1 MKISQMLVFNLAVLV
16 AGIAGFPAIAGNTP
30 PAVTATNAP
39 SLSAEIPMSI
49 FDVTSS
55 PVKDPF
61 FPHTTRL
68 PMTVAANTNV
78 VAVVDASIFT
88 LKGLSGS
95 VGSRLAIINN
105 RTVADG
111 ETAEVTVSDGRK
123 IKIHCLEIKENSV
136 IIRADNQ
143 SSPIELRYEEH
154 YLKHPQSH

>member
-1 MKISQMLVFNLAVLV
+1 MNISRLFLFVSTAFAVGMLCTSANADTNP
-16 AGIAGFPAIAGNTP
+16 AGTG
-30 PAVTATNAP
+30 TNAAP
-39 SLSAEIPMSI
+39 QAADIPQAI

-78 VAVVDASIFT
+78 VAVVDASIFI

-95 VGSRLAIINN
+95 IGSRLAIINN
-105 RTVADG
+105 RTLAAG
-111 ETAEVTVSDGRK
+111 ETSEVTVADGRK

-136 IIRADNQ
+136 VIRADNQ

-154 YLKHPQSH
+154 FLKH

>member
-1 MKISQMLVFNLAVLV
+1 MKISRISVFVSAALLAGLSGV
-16 AGIAGFPAIAGNTP
+16 PAIAATTP
-30 PAVTATNAP
+30 AAPAASAT
-39 SLSAEIPMSI
+39 SHSEEIPMSI

-68 PMTVAANTNV
+68 PINVAVNTNV

-95 VGSRLAIINN
+95 AGSRLAIINN
-105 RTVADG
+105 RNLAAG
-111 ETAEVTVSDGRK
+111 ETAEVTVADGRK
-123 IKIHCLEIKENSV
+123 IKIHCLEIKETSV
-136 IIRADNQ
+136 VIQADNQ

-154 YLKHPQSH
+154 YLKQQHH